1 MTTLLPELRD
11 AGTAPPG
18 DDAPAG
24 ARKAPR
30 TLEELSLQA
39 LLELSQEIHAT
50 GDLYRVAELGL
61 LKFMGNLGTA
71 SAALWVISRQSG
83 RPVLLRSLGIP
94 ARVAEALGE
103 LCVGRI
109 VAAGDGHPEPFFIEE
124 LGPLLEPPALALARG
139 ARLGLF
145 GLLHSSGR
153 PIGAL
158 ALGRHVAGGTYS
170 PGQLRILQA
179 SLHHLGVALDNTL
192 LHAST
197 LEQNRELRQ
206 TRARLQE
213 LDQLK
218 QQFLD
223 NLHHELKTPLTV
235 ILSYT
240 HLLRAGPFGPEQTRD
255 FLDEMSEQAERL
267 RSMIENL
274 LTFRELRDDLVSLA
288 PTPTDLAP
296 FLGDYHEERRPG
308 LARDLREFVLRLDP
322 TLPPALCDTGHVRR
336 ILDELVGNAAKFSPE
351 GSRITLR
358 ALRDRRDGA
367 AVVRLEV
374 EDNGPGIAPDHL
386 ANAFE
391 PFQQLDGSLT
401 RTAGGIGIGLSLA
414 RELARKLGGDLELHN
429 LPGRGTVCTLW
440 LPGANDS
447 PAPHA

>member
-1 MTTLLPELRD
+1 MTTLLPELRGP
-11 AGTAPPG
+11 ARPLPG

-24 ARKAPR
+24 ERKAPR

-50 GDLYRVAELGL
+50 GDLYRVTELGL

-71 SAALWVISRQSG
+71 SSALWVISQQSG

-94 ARVAEALGE
+94 RQVAEGLGE

-109 VAAGDGHPEPFFIEE
+109 VAAGDAHPEPFFVEE
-124 LGPLLEPPALALARG
+124 LGALLDPAALALAQG
-139 ARLGLF
+139 AKLGLF
-145 GLLHSSGR
+145 GLLYSSGR
-153 PIGAL
+153 PIGAI
-158 ALGRHVAGGTYS
+158 ALGRHVAGGPYS

-206 TRARLQE
+206 ARARLQE
-213 LDQLK
+213 LDELK

-235 ILSYT
+235 ILSYAD
-240 HLLRAGPFGPEQTRD
+240 LLRSGTFGPEQSRE
-255 FLDEMSEQAERL
+255 FLAELSAQAGRL
-267 RSMIENL
+267 RGMIENL
-274 LTFRELRDDLVSLA
+274 LTFRELRDDLVSVT
-288 PTPTDLAP
+288 PVPTDLAP
-296 FLGDYHEERRPG
+296 LLGDYHEERRPG
-308 LARDLREFVLRLDP
+308 LARDLREFVVRLDP
-322 TLPPALCDTGHVRR
+322 TLPPALCDPGHLRR

-367 AVVRLEV
+367 TAVRLEV
-374 EDNGPGIAPDHL
+374 EDTGPGIAPERL
-386 ANAFE
+386 ARAFE
-391 PFQQLDGSLT
+391 PFEQLDGSLT
-401 RTAGGIGIGLSLA
+401 RATGGIGLGLPLA
-414 RELARKLGGDLELHN
+414 RELARNLGGELELRD

-440 LPGANDS
+440 LRCPADATAPGA
-447 PAPHA
+447 

>member
-1 MTTLLPELRD
+1 MNTLSPSLHDP
-11 AGTAPPG
+11 AASPPRV
-18 DDAPAG
+18 DVPAG
-24 ARKAPR
+24 DRKAPR

-71 SAALWVISRQSG
+71 SAALWVVSRKSG

-94 ARVAEALGE
+94 TRVAEALGE

-109 VAAGDGHPEPFFIEE
+109 VAAGDDHPEPFFVEE
-124 LGPLLEPPALALARG
+124 LGALLDPAAHALAEG

-145 GLLHSSGR
+145 GLLFSSGR

-158 ALGRHVAGGTYS
+158 ALGRHVAGGPYS

-179 SLHHLGVALDNTL
+179 SLHHLGVALDNTQ

-206 TRARLQE
+206 ARARLQE
-213 LDQLK
+213 LDELK

-235 ILSYT
+235 ILSYAD
-240 HLLRAGPFGPEQTRD
+240 LLRSGTLGPAQSQEFLAELIAQAG
-255 FLDEMSEQAERL
+255 RL

-274 LTFRELRDDLVSLA
+274 LTFRELRDDLVSVTT
-288 PTPTDLAP
+288 TPTDLAP
-296 FLGDYHEERRPG
+296 LLGDYHEERRPG
-308 LARDLREFVLRLDP
+308 LARDLLEFVLRLDP
-322 TLPPALCDTGHVRR
+322 TLPPALCDPGHLRR

-367 AVVRLEV
+367 TVVRLEV
-374 EDNGPGIAPDHL
+374 EDNGPGIAPERL
-386 ANAFE
+386 AQAFE
-391 PFQQLDGSLT
+391 PFQQLDGSFT
-401 RTAGGIGIGLSLA
+401 RATGGIGLGLPLA
-414 RELARKLGGDLELHN
+414 RDLARNLGGELELRD

-440 LPGANDS
+440 LPCAAAAPV
-447 PAPHA
+447 PAA